1 MPELE
6 KVITALQHCIY
17 RPCHINCP
25 YFEPNDKN
33 QAYCLFK
40 RILPDALALLKEQAP
55 RVMTLDEIVKNGG
68 EEPIYLE
75 CPDLGGVMPV
85 IYQPD
90 DFEDGYLGFS
100 GSWRSS
106 GYYHGM
112 NYGKTWRCW
121 TARPSDEQ
129 RKAVKWDD

>member
-1 MPELE
+1 
-6 KVITALQHCIY
+6 
-17 RPCHINCP
+17 
-25 YFEPNDKN
+25 
-33 QAYCLFK
+33 
-40 RILPDALALLKEQAP
+40 
-55 RVMTLDEIVKNGG
+55 MTLDEIVKNGG

-75 CPDLGGVMPV
+75 CPDLVGVMPV

-100 GSWRSS
+100 GSWRNS

-129 RKAVKWDD
+129 RKAVKWDV